1 MSNFQ
6 RLLVGMAAAVGVIFS
21 AGSFGAQAYPNRP
34 IRVVVGFPPGGAVDF
49 IARLVAQNFS
59 EKFGQPVVV
68 ENRPGAGSSIGTERV
83 ARSAPDG
90 HTLLLMAISGVVQAV
105 LRDDLPYNLQ
115 RDLAPISL
123 IAIGQ
128 FVLAVHPAVAA
139 RNVTEL
145 VALARAQPGK
155 MSYSASGKGDSSH
168 LAAELFA
175 LRADI
180 KLLHVPYRGSAE
192 AVVATAAA
200 QVPISFTS
208 LAGAL
213 ALIDAGKL
221 RPLAVSSSRRASL
234 LPSIPTLDE
243 SGLTGYDYST
253 WYGMLAPV
261 GTNKSIVEM
270 LSVAV
275 GQAARIATIKEA
287 LIRQGFDP
295 HTNTP
300 EQFAAFIQKEIEQ
313 NRQLIKAAGVTSG

>member
-1 MSNFQ
+1 MSKFQ

-208 LAGAL
+208 LAGAV

-253 WYGMLAPV
+253 WYGMLAPA

>member
-49 IARLVAQNFS
+49 LARLVAQNFS

-208 LAGAL
+208 LAGAV

-234 LPSIPTLDE
+234 LPSIPTLDD

>member
-208 LAGAL
+208 LAGAV

>member
-6 RLLVGMAAAVGVIFS
+6 RLLVGMAAAFGVIFS
-21 AGSFGAQAYPNRP
+21 AGSFGAQVYPNRP

-208 LAGAL
+208 LAGAV

-287 LIRQGFDP
+287 LVRQGFDP

-300 EQFAAFIQKEIEQ
+300 EQFSAFIQKEIEQ

>member
-1 MSNFQ
+1 M
-6 RLLVGMAAAVGVIFS
+6 
-21 AGSFGAQAYPNRP
+21 
-34 IRVVVGFPPGGAVDF
+34 
-49 IARLVAQNFS
+49 AQNFS
-59 EKFGQPVVV
+59 EKFAQPVVV

-208 LAGAL
+208 LAGAV

-253 WYGMLAPV
+253 WYGMLAPA
-261 GTNKSIVEM
+261 GTNKSILEM

-275 GQAARIATIKEA
+275 GQAARISTIKEA
-287 LIRQGFDP
+287 LLRQGFDP

-300 EQFAAFIQKEIEQ
+300 EQFSAFIQKEIEQ
-313 NRQLIKAAGVTSG
+313 NRQLIKTAGVTSG

>member
-208 LAGAL
+208 LAGAV

-243 SGLTGYDYST
+243 SGLSGYDYST

>member
-6 RLLVGMAAAVGVIFS
+6 RLLVGMAAAFGVIFS
-21 AGSFGAQAYPNRP
+21 AGSFGAQVYPNRP

-175 LRADI
+175 LRAEI

-208 LAGAL
+208 LAGAV

-253 WYGMLAPV
+253 WYGMLAPA
-261 GTNKSIVEM
+261 GTNKSILEM

-287 LIRQGFDP
+287 LLRQGFDP

-300 EQFAAFIQKEIEQ
+300 EQFSAFIQKEIEQ
-313 NRQLIKAAGVTSG
+313 NRQLIKTAGVTSG

>member
-6 RLLVGMAAAVGVIFS
+6 RLLVGMAAAVGVIYS
-21 AGSFGAQAYPNRP
+21 ACSFGAQAYPNRP

-59 EKFGQPVVV
+59 EKFAQPVVV

-90 HTLLLMAISGVVQAV
+90 HALLLMAISGVVQAV

-139 RNVTEL
+139 RNVAEL

-155 MSYSASGKGDSSH
+155 MNYGASGKGDSSH

-175 LRADI
+175 LRAEI

-221 RPLAVSSSRRASL
+221 RALAVSGSRRASL

-253 WYGMLAPV
+253 WYGMLAPA
-261 GTNKSIVEM
+261 GTTKSIVEM

-275 GQAARIATIKEA
+275 VQAARIATIKEA

-313 NRQLIKAAGVTSG
+313 NRQLIKVAGVTAG

>member
-6 RLLVGMAAAVGVIFS
+6 RLLVGMAAAFGVIFS
-21 AGSFGAQAYPNRP
+21 AGSFGAQVYPNRP

-208 LAGAL
+208 LAGAV

-243 SGLTGYDYST
+243 SGLTGYDFST
-253 WYGMLAPV
+253 
-261 GTNKSIVEM
+261 
-270 LSVAV
+270 
-275 GQAARIATIKEA
+275 
-287 LIRQGFDP
+287 
-295 HTNTP
+295 
-300 EQFAAFIQKEIEQ
+300 
-313 NRQLIKAAGVTSG
+313 

>member
-1 MSNFQ
+1 MSKFQ
-6 RLLVGMAAAVGVIFS
+6 RLLVGMAAAFGVIFS

-139 RNVTEL
+139 RNFTEL

-168 LAAELFA
+168 LAAELFTI
-175 LRADI
+175 RADI

-253 WYGMLAPV
+253 WYGMLAPA

-275 GQAARIATIKEA
+275 GQAARIATIKDA

>member
-1 MSNFQ
+1 MSNYQ
-6 RLLVGMAAAVGVIFS
+6 RSLVGMAAAVSVIFS
-21 AGSFGAQAYPNRP
+21 TGSFGAQVYPNRP

-59 EKFGQPVVV
+59 EKFGQSVVV

-175 LRADI
+175 LRAEI

-208 LAGAL
+208 LAGAV

-253 WYGMLAPV
+253 WYGMLAPA
-261 GTNKSIVEM
+261 GTNKSILEM

-275 GQAARIATIKEA
+275 GQAVRIATIKEA
-287 LIRQGFDP
+287 LLRQGFDP

-300 EQFAAFIQKEIEQ
+300 EQFSAFIQKEIEQ
-313 NRQLIKAAGVTSG
+313 NRQLIKTAGVTSG

>member
-6 RLLVGMAAAVGVIFS
+6 RLLVGMAAAFGVIFS
-21 AGSFGAQAYPNRP
+21 AGSFGAQVYPNRP

-208 LAGAL
+208 LAGAV

-253 WYGMLAPV
+253 WYGMLAPA
-261 GTNKSIVEM
+261 GTNKSILEM

-275 GQAARIATIKEA
+275 GQAVRIATIKEA
-287 LIRQGFDP
+287 LLRQGFDP

-300 EQFAAFIQKEIEQ
+300 EQFSAFIQKEIEQ
-313 NRQLIKAAGVTSG
+313 NRQLIKTAGVTSG

>member
-1 MSNFQ
+1 
-6 RLLVGMAAAVGVIFS
+6 MAAAFGVIFS
-21 AGSFGAQAYPNRP
+21 AGSFGAQVYPNRP

-175 LRADI
+175 LRAEI

-208 LAGAL
+208 LAGAV

-243 SGLTGYDYST
+243 SGLAGYDYST
-253 WYGMLAPV
+253 WYGMLAPA
-261 GTNKSIVEM
+261 GTNKSIVEL

-287 LIRQGFDP
+287 LLRQGFDP

-300 EQFAAFIQKEIEQ
+300 EQFSAFIQKEIEQ
-313 NRQLIKAAGVTSG
+313 NRQLIKTAGVTSG